1 MQERT
6 PTANDPNHRLRRAL
20 AAQRLSPIEA
30 ARSGSAEVGDLA
42 RLSLVFDPK
51 APHRAA
57 GRPGSSGLRRAS
69 RGCDICHG
77 PVVTDGLCESCR
89 KRMAL
94 PLVDAEAAKEA
105 ALAYRVQR
113 AARQAVERE
122 ASAEGRPRKGSGTA
136 DRSADDPGTG
146 RKDQGPFRTE
156 RSPEGRLFLRH
167 ANGGGYLIGTAGRG
181 FVTTQWVSPDGS
193 PEGARVSVFVEDFL
207 RAHPEIGLSVGCADA
222 VRAFG
227 SLAE

>member
-1 MQERT
+1 MQERA

-30 ARSGSAEVGDLA
+30 VRSGSADAGDLA
-42 RLSLVFDPK
+42 RLSLVFDPR

-57 GRPGSSGLRRAS
+57 GRPGGSGS
-69 RGCDICHG
+69 RGAGGCDICHG
-77 PVVTDGLCESCR
+77 PVVTEGLCESCR

-105 ALAYRVQR
+105 SLAYRVQR
-113 AARQAVERE
+113 AARQAAERE
-122 ASAEGRPRKGSGTA
+122 AGAEVRPRKGSGTA
-136 DRSADDPGTG
+136 DRSADDPGMG

-193 PEGARVSVFVEDFL
+193 PEGVRVSVFVEDFL
-207 RAHPEIGLSVGCADA
+207 RAHPEIGLSVGCANA
-222 VRAFG
+222 VRTFG

>member
-30 ARSGSAEVGDLA
+30 ARSGSADAGDLA
-42 RLSLVFDPK
+42 RLSLVLDP
-51 APHRAA
+51 RAA
-57 GRPGSSGLRRAS
+57 RRAPGRAGRCGLRGAG
-69 RGCDICHG
+69 GCDICHG
-77 PVVTDGLCESCR
+77 PVVTEGLCESCR

-94 PLVDAEAAKEA
+94 PLVDVEAAKEA
-105 ALAYRVQR
+105 SLAYRVER
-113 AARQAVERE
+113 AARQAAERE
-122 ASAEGRPRKGSGTA
+122 ESAEVQTRKGSGTT

-146 RKDQGPFRTE
+146 RKAQGPFRTE

-167 ANGGGYLIGTAGRG
+167 ENGGGYLIGTAGRG
-181 FVTTQWVSPDGS
+181 FVTTQSVSPDGS
-193 PEGARVSVFVEDFL
+193 PAGAQVSVFVEDFL
-207 RAHPEIGLSVGCADA
+207 RARPEIGLSVGCADA

-227 SLAE
+227 SLAG